1 MWVLGVKS
9 LGIYETEKGRDGKI
23 RCWPGLPAPPLS
35 LALARFL
42 PIPAAPWQ
50 AFSSPLQSGSFFFF
64 KSAFVCAELL
74 PPAVERPFAA
84 QPFLADSPV
93 EASSLLL
100 LLESDVFQLQRT
112 RDEADLA
119 AFFHQAADPP
129 VVVELLRILSHMN
142 RSHLHAE
149 CG

>member
-1 MWVLGVKS
+1 MKLRRAKMENSVLA
-9 LGIYETEKGRDGKI
+9 RA
-23 RCWPGLPAPPLS
+23 PAPLPAPPLS
-35 LALARFL
+35 LALARCL

-50 AFSSPLQSGSFFFF
+50 AFTSPLQSGSFFFLVSVCVRRA
-64 KSAFVCAELL
+64 SAACCRATFCS
-74 PPAVERPFAA
+74 PAL
-84 QPFLADSPV
+84 LADSPV

-100 LLESDVFQLQRT
+100 LLESDVFQLQGT

-142 RSHLHAE
+142 RSRLHAK
-149 CG
+149 CGSKAFCIKCV